1 MAINERLTK
10 YLDNMGIIGDEQA
23 GFRKNYSTMDHIFVI
38 SSLINLYKHKG
49 KIIYC
54 AFIDYKK
61 AFDLIDRSKLWMK
74 LVGYGINGKLMT
86 VIHNMYLNAKA
97 CVKLNSKISPLF
109 KCNLGVRQGDSL
121 SPLLFALYINDFELY
136 LSRRYEG
143 LKYSSSLINEI
154 LSDDDIE
161 LFIKIFVLLYA
172 DDTVVLAESPGELQ
186 KALNAVYE
194 YCKMWKLQLNTSK
207 TKIVI
212 FSKGKVRK
220 YPTFKYNNETIEV
233 VDDYVYLGVTIN
245 FNGKFEKAM
254 KKQVTQASRA
264 LCSLKTKRNKFR
276 LPLDLYLDLFDK
288 TIMPILLYGCEVWGH
303 EKTEMLDIFYKKFI
317 KNALHLHKYTTDCMV
332 YGETGTKPIS
342 VHIQQRLLIFWHRL
356 ATEGQNKLSNI
367 LYNLQRNIYP
377 NENNYTSPWLDKIKY
392 LLNECGLSYIWEN
405 PSIIDNHTFKIK
417 IKSSLDEIFRLKW
430 LNDTMENN
438 HCRIYRIF
446 KTNLNLENYLVK
458 LDLHDRINLCKFRC
472 SNSRIPTVAGRYNNI
487 EYEHRICSLCNMGDI
502 GDEYHYTMLCPY
514 FKNDRKK
521 LIDSKYWTNPNID
534 KLSYLFS
541 SENVK
546 ILKNLAKFAKNVTE
560 KFKQIP

>member
-49 KIIYC
+49 KRIYC

-161 LFIKIFVLLYA
+161 LFINIFVLLYA

-194 YCKMWKLQLNTSK
+194 YCKL
-207 TKIVI
+207 
-212 FSKGKVRK
+212 
-220 YPTFKYNNETIEV
+220 
-233 VDDYVYLGVTIN
+233 
-245 FNGKFEKAM
+245 
-254 KKQVTQASRA
+254 
-264 LCSLKTKRNKFR
+264 
-276 LPLDLYLDLFDK
+276 
-288 TIMPILLYGCEVWGH
+288 
-303 EKTEMLDIFYKKFI
+303 
-317 KNALHLHKYTTDCMV
+317 
-332 YGETGTKPIS
+332 
-342 VHIQQRLLIFWHRL
+342 
-356 ATEGQNKLSNI
+356 
-367 LYNLQRNIYP
+367 
-377 NENNYTSPWLDKIKY
+377 
-392 LLNECGLSYIWEN
+392 
-405 PSIIDNHTFKIK
+405 
-417 IKSSLDEIFRLKW
+417 
-430 LNDTMENN
+430 
-438 HCRIYRIF
+438 
-446 KTNLNLENYLVK
+446 
-458 LDLHDRINLCKFRC
+458 
-472 SNSRIPTVAGRYNNI
+472 
-487 EYEHRICSLCNMGDI
+487 
-502 GDEYHYTMLCPY
+502 
-514 FKNDRKK
+514 
-521 LIDSKYWTNPNID
+521 
-534 KLSYLFS
+534 
-541 SENVK
+541 
-546 ILKNLAKFAKNVTE
+546 
-560 KFKQIP
+560 